1 MIKKTLPKSV
11 WMLGLVS
18 LFMDMSSELIH
29 AVLPLYL
36 TTVLGV
42 SVLAVGLIEGV
53 AEATASLTKLFSGA
67 IADRLQQRK
76 LLTVIGYGLAAV
88 TKPIF
93 PLAQTLEWVVAARF
107 MDRFGK
113 GIRGAPRDALI
124 AEVTPP
130 EQRGAAFGLRQS
142 LDTVGAA
149 IGPLLAV
156 ILLVAL
162 AGDLRSVLWI
172 AVVPAVVAVAI
183 LVFCVQEPKSGQPRA
198 RPKALFAGTG
208 SLPSAFWVVVAIGGA
223 LTLARF
229 SEAFLIL
236 QAQHA
241 GMGIT
246 WAPLVMV
253 VMAVAYALTSYP
265 AGKLSDRVPR
275 HILLTAGLITLIAAD
290 LVLAGVPTTAGVMT
304 GATLWGIH
312 MGLTQGLLATLVA
325 DAAPAHLRGTAFGVF
340 YFNVGVL
347 QLAASALAGL
357 LWSQIGPASTFLAG
371 AAFSALA
378 LGGCI
383 LFARHKN

>member
-1 MIKKTLPKSV
+1 MSVGALPRSV

-124 AEVTPP
+124 ADVTPP

-156 ILLVAL
+156 VLLVAL
-162 AGDLRSVLWI
+162 AGDLRSVLI

-183 LVFCVQEPKSGQPRA
+183 LVFCVQEPKSGLPRA
-198 RPKALFAGTG
+198 RPKTLFTAAG
-208 SLPSAFWVVVAIGGA
+208 SLPSAFWGVVAIGGA

-265 AGKLSDRVPR
+265 AGKLSDRMPR
-275 HILLTAGLITLIAAD
+275 HILLTAG
-290 LVLAGVPTTAGVMT
+290 M
-304 GATLWGIH
+304 ATSQPISRW
-312 MGLTQGLLATLVA
+312 
-325 DAAPAHLRGTAFGVF
+325 RGCKTRSG
-340 YFNVGVL
+340 
-347 QLAASALAGL
+347 
-357 LWSQIGPASTFLAG
+357 
-371 AAFSALA
+371 
-378 LGGCI
+378 
-383 LFARHKN
+383 

>member
-1 MIKKTLPKSV
+1 MSAGALPRSV
-11 WMLGLVS
+11 WMLGMVS

-124 AEVTPP
+124 ADVTPP

-156 ILLVAL
+156 VLLVAFV
-162 AGDLRSVLWI
+162 GDLRSVLWI
-172 AVVPAVVAVAI
+172 AVVPAVIAVAI
-183 LVFCVQEPKSGQPRA
+183 LVFCV
-198 RPKALFAGTG
+198 
-208 SLPSAFWVVVAIGGA
+208 
-223 LTLARF
+223 
-229 SEAFLIL
+229 
-236 QAQHA
+236 
-241 GMGIT
+241 
-246 WAPLVMV
+246 
-253 VMAVAYALTSYP
+253 
-265 AGKLSDRVPR
+265 
-275 HILLTAGLITLIAAD
+275 
-290 LVLAGVPTTAGVMT
+290 
-304 GATLWGIH
+304 
-312 MGLTQGLLATLVA
+312 
-325 DAAPAHLRGTAFGVF
+325 
-340 YFNVGVL
+340 
-347 QLAASALAGL
+347 
-357 LWSQIGPASTFLAG
+357 
-371 AAFSALA
+371 
-378 LGGCI
+378 
-383 LFARHKN
+383 

>member
-1 MIKKTLPKSV
+1 MSAGALPRSV

-236 QAQHA
+236 QAQHS
-241 GMGIT
+241 GMGLT

-304 GATLWGIH
+304 GAALWGIH

-325 DAAPAHLRGTAFGVF
+325 DAAPEHLRGTAFGVF

>member
-1 MIKKTLPKSV
+1 MIAGALPRSV

-42 SVLAVGLIEGV
+42 SIFAVGLIEGV

-93 PLAQTLEWVVAARF
+93 PLTHTLEWIVAARF

-124 AEVTPP
+124 ADVTPL

-156 ILLVAL
+156 ILLVVL

-172 AVVPAVVAVAI
+172 AVVPAVAAVAI

-208 SLPSAFWVVVAIGGA
+208 SLPSAFWGVVAIGGA

-275 HILLTAGLITLIAAD
+275 HILLTAGLATLIAAD
-290 LVLAGVPTTAGVMT
+290 LVLAGVATTAGVIT
-304 GATLWGIH
+304 GAALWGIH

-340 YFNVGVL
+340 YFTLGVL
-347 QLAASALAGL
+347 QLAASTLAGL

-371 AAFSALA
+371 ATFSALA
-378 LGGCI
+378 LGGCL
-383 LFARHKN
+383 LFVRRKN